1 MKFGIA
7 IITAVALSF
16 TAVPASAQDS
26 VRMPGDITTDQCPVG
41 FQYSRGIEVNV
52 TTHEYFTWCNA
63 APNQADLMIRSW
75 DEQFRLAQQDA
86 EAVALEVSKAW
97 NEAHPGEQKC
107 VSWGPLKHPSGVGEA
122 SGGVCANPVDKP
134 VVGTPVVAT
143 KPVLEDAKAQVAQV
157 KKAVKKPVKKVVKKK
172 PKKKAKKK

>member
-7 IITAVALSF
+7 IVTAVVLSF
-16 TAVPASAQDS
+16 TVVPASAQDS
-26 VRMPGDITTDQCPVG
+26 VRMPGDISTDQCPVG

-134 VVGTPVVAT
+134 VVAPVAASKPVVEPSVAG
-143 KPVLEDAKAQVAQV
+143 EAKVAQV
-157 KKAVKKPVKKVVKKK
+157 KKAVKKVVKKK